1 MAAVD
6 FDLLS
11 SARRVVEGALSVV
24 PGERVVVLCDLE
36 RKQLAEAVKEAAI
49 WVKAT
54 ALVIDLDEHGSRP
67 LSELPPVAQ
76 EAMANAEASVFIARS
91 GSDEV
96 ALRRHV
102 VELAK
107 RHGMRHAHMLG
118 LTARTMVAGLAVDP
132 RRIADTARQ
141 LRARLRPDSEVCL
154 RSDAGS
160 DLTVRLDPRFKWV
173 ENSGIIRPGRW
184 LNLPAGELLTSPAS
198 VEGTFVVNASITG
211 IPGLDGRLLDATPLT
226 LQFDGRRV
234 SSVGC
239 KDTSAAQ
246 SVDEYLRSGANYD
259 RVGLISFGTNIGL
272 SEPSGTLIV
281 DQTLP
286 GLHLALGMTLPEL
299 TGADW
304 DSAGQLVLTA
314 CRADLDIDG
323 RAVMRAGRYLA

>member
-6 FDLLS
+6 YDLLS
-11 SARRVVEGALSVV
+11 AARRVVEGALSVV
-24 PGERVVVLCDLE
+24 PGERLVILCDSE

-49 WVKAT
+49 LIKAS
-54 ALVIDLDEHGSRP
+54 AQVLDLDEHSSPP
-67 LSELPPVAQ
+67 LKELPAVAQ
-76 EAMANAEASVFIARS
+76 EALANAEASVFIARS

-96 ALRRHV
+96 SLRRHV

-107 RHGMRHAHMLG
+107 LHGLRHAHMLG
-118 LTARTMVAGLAVDP
+118 LTPRTMIAGLAVDP

-141 LRARLRPDSEVCL
+141 LRARLRPDAEVRL

-184 LNLPAGELLTSPAS
+184 LNLPAGELLTAPGS

-226 LQFDGRRV
+226 LKFDGRRASDV
-234 SSVGC
+234 SCGD
-239 KDTSAAQ
+239 KAAALA
-246 SVDEYLRSGANYD
+246 VDEYLRSGANYD
-259 RVGLISFGTNIGL
+259 RVGLISFGTNVGL

-323 RAVMRAGRYLA
+323 RAIMRAGRYLA